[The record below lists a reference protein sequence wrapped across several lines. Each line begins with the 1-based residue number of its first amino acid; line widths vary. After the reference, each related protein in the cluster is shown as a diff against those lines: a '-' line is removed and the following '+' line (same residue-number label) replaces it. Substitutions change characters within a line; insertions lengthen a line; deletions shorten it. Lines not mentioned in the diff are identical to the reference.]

1 MKKIIDASGNK
12 VDAIWMKL
20 FAKALKGVDISS
32 LFACS
37 TAAPSA
43 PSGSSA
49 APVEKKKAA
58 EVKPK
63 E

>member
-1 MKKIIDASGNK
+1 
-12 VDAIWMKL
+12 MKL